1 MNNLKTTLS
10 HASLDIKSVRF
21 FKLDLTL
28 SHRRETSTIAEL
40 KTPSRSMQYL
50 SSAPRSQGK
59 MTDKKES
66 HQLHPAEAKGGGVGG
81 LKKKKRH

>member
-1 MNNLKTTLS
+1 MNNLKTALS
-10 HASLDIKSVRF
+10 HASLDIKSMHF

-28 SHRRETSTIAEL
+28 THQRETSTIVEL

-50 SSAPRSQGK
+50 SSVCRSQKK

-66 HQLHPAEAKGGGVGG
+66 HQLHPAEAGGGGENTE
-81 LKKKKRH
+81 

>member
-1 MNNLKTTLS
+1 M
-10 HASLDIKSVRF
+10 HF

-28 SHRRETSTIAEL
+28 THQRETSTIVEL

-50 SSAPRSQGK
+50 SSVCRSQKK

-66 HQLHPAEAKGGGVGG
+66 HQLHPAEAGGGYGEGG
-81 LKKKKRH
+81 EH